1 MLPRLNEGSP
11 SSNTVDGVMAECAQR
26 LDNGDAVGAIAH
38 LASKL
43 AHLRRCSSSDEW
55 RTCVSIARQSAAH
68 GRLME
73 DPYMRGAFE
82 KPRGYAGDAETLDF
96 VYGYRSAEPDTT
108 PLGRALLAVS
118 SDVPVARAVR
128 ARSAH
133 VAGLI
138 EQVTEHV
145 PSAVVVSIA
154 CGHMREL
161 HAIRVLTAGSQF
173 IGIDHDPQTIQELSR
188 IHAQL
193 PVRAVEASVRDILRG
208 NVDIPA
214 ADLVY
219 STGLYD
225 YLDEGVAVAL
235 TRILAAHLRPQ
246 GILLIANLT
255 PANDEIACMEAMWD
269 WWMVYRGLD
278 AMESLASQLRSDP
291 RITTRTYTIAE
302 GRVACLFAQRME
314 RSDMGACTS
323 EVD

>member
-1 MLPRLNEGSP
+1 MTVDAAMLPRLNDGGP
-11 SSNTVDGVMAECAQR
+11 SSSTVDGVMAECAHR
-26 LDNGDAVGAIAH
+26 LDVGDAVGAIAQ

-43 AHLRRCSSSDEW
+43 ARLRACSSLDEW
-55 RTCVSIARQSAAH
+55 RNCVSIARQSVAH

-96 VYGYRSAEPDTT
+96 VYGYRSAGPDTT
-108 PLGRALLAVS
+108 PLGRALLTVS

-133 VAGLI
+133 IAELI
-138 EQVTEHV
+138 AQFTEGV
-145 PSAVVVSIA
+145 PHPVVVSIA

-161 HAIRVLTAGSQF
+161 HALRVLTPGIQF
-173 IGIDHDPQTIQELSR
+173 IGIDQDPQTIQELSR

-193 PVRAVEASVRDILRG
+193 PVQAVEASVRDILRG
-208 NVDIPA
+208 SLHIPA

-219 STGLYD
+219 ATGLYD
-225 YLDEGVAVAL
+225 YLDDGVAVVL

-278 AMESLASQLRSDP
+278 AMELLATQLRADQH
-291 RITTRTYTIAE
+291 IATRTYTIAE
-302 GRVACLFAQRME
+302 GRVACLIARRNCADARQ
-314 RSDMGACTS
+314 
-323 EVD
+323 